1 MKFADFS
8 HQGMAALAEEVL
20 KELPD
25 QIVGYMMANGI
36 KPAKVDFHSAEAL
49 LMQANIGAHL
59 VSRL

>member
-1 MKFADFS
+1 
-8 HQGMAALAEEVL
+8 MAALAEEVL

-25 QIVGYMMANGI
+25 QIVGYMLGNGI

-49 LMQANIGAHL
+49 MMQANIGAHL